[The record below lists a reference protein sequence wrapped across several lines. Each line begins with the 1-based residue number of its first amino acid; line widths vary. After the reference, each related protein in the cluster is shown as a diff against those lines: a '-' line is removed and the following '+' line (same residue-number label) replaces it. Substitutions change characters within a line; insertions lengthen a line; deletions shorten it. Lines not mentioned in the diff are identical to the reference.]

1 MQGLKLHRRST
12 LLAAGMSALFLAM
25 GPGYAADPV
34 RIGVVAPLTGPAA
47 NSGIALRQGMEL
59 AAQEWNDKGG
69 VTIDSQKTPVTVIF
83 EDSQSRPEV
92 GVSAAQKMINRDK
105 IDLLVGEAFH
115 SSVTIALMELA
126 PQFKL
131 PILSGEPVSTEIAKK
146 VEADPEKYK
155 LFWKGD
161 FNSEAY
167 GEALHD
173 VYKSLVA
180 SGQFKPKKNSIAFVV
195 EDTDYGRSNAEITA
209 ELFKKDGWNV
219 AALETVP
226 LGHAD
231 FYPQLTKMRSL
242 QPDVVVSIFT
252 SVNSGAGMVKQYQEL
267 GVDALHMA
275 VYYPL
280 RSEFFEQVG
289 NAAEGLIW
297 VPMQFDPQSNSKHAD
312 FDKLIRD
319 KFKVASS
326 SDHAFGH
333 GIMNVALGA
342 IDKAGTRNAEKISE
356 AIGKTDYAGVHGR
369 WAFEP
374 KNHTAKSGPEFIPVP
389 AAQVQGGKNVVIW
402 PETRAKGKY
411 QAQPWLR

>member
-1 MQGLKLHRRST
+1 MQGLKLHRRSA
-12 LLAAGMSALFLAM
+12 LLAAGISALLLTM
-25 GPGYAADPV
+25 GPAQAADPV
-34 RIGVVAPLTGPAA
+34 KIGVVAPLTGPAA

-69 VTIDSQKTPVTVIF
+69 VTIDGQKTPVTVIF

-105 IDLLVGEAFH
+105 IDLLIGEAFH

-126 PQFKL
+126 SQFKI
-131 PILSGEPVSTEIAKK
+131 PILSGEPVSSEIAKK
-146 VEADPEKYK
+146 IEADPEKYK

-173 VYKSLVA
+173 VYKSIA
-180 SGQFKPKKNSIAFVV
+180 TSGKFKPKNNAIAFVV

-209 ELFKKDGWNV
+209 ELFKKDGWKV
-219 AALETVP
+219 VALETVP

-242 QPDVVVSIFT
+242 QPDVIVSIFT
-252 SVNSGAGMVKQYQEL
+252 SVNSGASMVKQYQEL
-267 GVDALHMA
+267 GVDALHMG

-280 RSEFFEQVG
+280 RSEFFEQAG
-289 NAAEGLIW
+289 NAAEGLVW
-297 VPMQFDPQSNSKHAD
+297 VPMQFDPQSNDKHAE
-312 FDKLIRD
+312 FDKKVQG
-319 KFKVASS
+319 KFNVPAS

-342 IDKAGTRNAEKISE
+342 VDKAGARAAEKISE
-356 AIGKTDYAGVHGR
+356 AIGKTDYSGVHGR
-369 WAFEP
+369 WVFDP
-374 KNHTAKSGPEFIPVP
+374 KNHTAKAGPEFIPVP
-389 AAQVQGGKNVVIW
+389 AAQVQGGNNVVIW
-402 PETRAKGKY
+402 PETRAKGNY
-411 QAQPWLR
+411 QPQPWLR